1 MANIEFELNS
11 AGVGEML
18 RGDEVRG
25 LMRQLGAEIAG
36 RAGSGYGYS
45 VRDTGQRAA
54 VSVQTRTKAA
64 VKDNEENN
72 TLLKAMR

>member
-1 MANIEFELNS
+1 MADIEFKLDS
-11 AGVGEML
+11 AGVGAML
-18 RGDEVRG
+18 RGEEVRG

-36 RAGSGYGYS
+36 RAGSGYGYT

-54 VSVQTRTKAA
+54 VSVQTRSKAA
-64 VKDNEENN
+64 EKDNEDNN